1 MPKKIKKIKNK
12 NKGLQIKIFG
22 GLSIILAIFL
32 GYYLFTNITTFLDMR
47 NEAASLKTLHSA
59 LQGTDKNLDLEMANI
74 KEGNEELVTAV
85 ADELD
90 YAFPEKEN
98 HTLLTRTIES
108 FSNDLNR
115 TKNPFLIS
123 NLQYLAAQVSKDGDY
138 MVLPFKM
145 TIHSSHENFIKFL
158 EYVENS
164 GTLSEK
170 TRLLNIQSIVI
181 NFVSPQGSQGNTSGK
196 DEINFNVSM
205 TTYFRSSEK

>member
-1 MPKKIKKIKNK
+1 MPKKKKDKKIKKDNT
-12 NKGLQIKIFG
+12 GLKLKIYG
-22 GLSIILAIFL
+22 GLSIIIALFL
-32 GYYLFTNITTFLDMR
+32 GYYLFTNITTFLEMR
-47 NEAASLKTLHSA
+47 GETASLKTLHSA
-59 LQGTDKNLDLEMANI
+59 LTQTDNRLDSELEDI
-74 KEGNEELVTAV
+74 KEDNEELVTAV
-85 ADELD
+85 AEELD
-90 YAFPEKEN
+90 YVFPEGEN

-123 NLQYLAAQVSKDGDY
+123 NLQYQEGQVSEDGDY

-164 GTLSEK
+164 GTLNEK
-170 TRLLNIQSIVI
+170 SRLMDIKSIVI
-181 NFVSPQGSQGNTSGK
+181 NFVSPQGSQGNISGK

-205 TTYFRSSEK
+205 NSYYRSE